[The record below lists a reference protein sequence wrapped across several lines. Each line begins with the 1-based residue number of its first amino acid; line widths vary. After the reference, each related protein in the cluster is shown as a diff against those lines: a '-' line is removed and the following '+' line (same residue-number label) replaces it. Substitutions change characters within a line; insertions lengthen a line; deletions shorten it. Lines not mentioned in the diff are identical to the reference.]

1 MPVYCPFSG
10 SFLQS
15 NHSKPI
21 IFSCMCPFYSALDL
35 TLLCVIL
42 PAAFLMHFH
51 LAPALLSFS
60 NRLRHC
66 LQKVFPGFLGLGS
79 GSAFLQMSH
88 PEQQSSISLCSE
100 HWQSD
105 SDCFPFCL
113 QPLLIKC
120 EVLLLCCCFFPEEAL
135 CFHLYFFGMYL
146 VHGWCAISESK
157 MNR

>member
-21 IFSCMCPFYSALDL
+21 IFSCMRPFYSALDL

-60 NRLRHC
+60 NGLRHC
-66 LQKVFPGFLGLGS
+66 LQKVPWISWFGIWVCLFADVTPWATIQHKS
-79 GSAFLQMSH
+79 LQWT
-88 PEQQSSISLCSE
+88 LTV
-100 HWQSD
+100 WQWL
-105 SDCFPFCL
+105 FPFL
-113 QPLLIKC
+113 PPATPNKMWSVVVV
-120 EVLLLCCCFFPEEAL
+120 VLLFFSRGSPMLSSLFLWHVLGTWLMCNKWKQDE
-135 CFHLYFFGMYL
+135 
-146 VHGWCAISESK
+146 
-157 MNR
+157 